1 MQATLSSSTACR
13 VPAGQPVL
21 ADSVAM
27 HSGSTLQEISVDSQW
42 LLRGQKSIA
51 IVHNGATYR
60 LQATKLGKLILT
72 K

>member
-1 MQATLSSSTACR
+1 MQATLTLPTTRRAHTGSS
-13 VPAGQPVL
+13 VL
-21 ADSVAM
+21 ADSA
-27 HSGSTLQEISVDSQW
+27 TTPQELSLDSEA
-42 LLRGQKSIA
+42 LLRGKKSVA